1 MTSSPVVQ
9 GGIYWVTD
17 EDLSLPPNDNRKTHP
32 RRPVVVL
39 TGPETNSFAGWRLVL
54 VAPIS
59 SESTRK
65 TQYCVRLSAGEG
77 GVSSKCWVR
86 VPAIQPLLKEQLGD
100 MSGILS
106 GQRLE
111 EIHARLW
118 QYLGLLEPDEP
129 KP

>member
-17 EDLSLPPNDNRKTHP
+17 TDISLPPNHDRKTHP

-39 TGPETNSFAGWRLVL
+39 TGPDTNSHAGWRFVL

-65 TQYCVRLSAGEG
+65 TVYCVKLSAGEG
-77 GVSSKCWVR
+77 NVASKCWVR
-86 VPAIQPLLKEQLGD
+86 VPAVQPLMKDQLTD
-100 MSGILS
+100 MIGILPA
-106 GQRLE
+106 QRLE
-111 EIHARLW
+111 EIQARLW
-118 QYLGLLEPDEP
+118 QYLGLVDLDEP
-129 KP
+129 TQ